1 LLDLFYKIV
10 NFIKKTLE
18 CKHEDFIYRK
28 KGENNLRTFIDAVN
42 QIKRE
47 LNIVDDTTNQ
57 ASNWAKFTVRILDEN
72 VSILV
77 LKTSVTGTERPKP
90 QIRVFTDKILQEVN
104 DALNNNERFFCFVH
118 CSHDE
123 TTLKFNQI
131 TPSDYIV
138 SLESDWNSAGGRID
152 IRSVYDFLEEH
163 PETHFKKLNK
173 TEHSTKSI
181 LQAAIFKYTD
191 NGFENFEPYISFFD
205 SRLITRD
212 ETVLDDVDV
221 DIDVDIDEEMD
232 QATLVNTG
240 INKIYFGAPGTGK
253 SFSIQKFIRENGIP
267 HFEEKKGHPNVF
279 RTTLHPEFTYY
290 DFVGQVMPVVTPIV
304 EGSSETK
311 IEYGFVPTI
320 FTKALKRAFSEG
332 VKDRQPVF
340 LILEEMSR
348 ANVAAVFG
356 DLFQLLDRDVVT
368 GESEYRINNDL
379 ISNYV
384 FNEDKQIYIPK
395 NLFIIGTVN
404 TNDQNVF
411 VMDTAFKRRFEFEY
425 VNANAIVLDESG
437 QPRNNFSFTLK
448 DNDNDITLKWSTLY
462 RSLNTFITK
471 KVENGGLGLKEDK
484 QLGQFF
490 IKYREDDQAY
500 NFNQVKGKLLQY
512 LYEDIESVSYTN
524 TSLFKPDISSFGEA
538 YLKMSKKE
546 NIFSNEFIN
555 NYRTLETHDLR
566 EGK

>member
-1 LLDLFYKIV
+1 MVVKE
-10 NFIKKTLE
+10 KSKM
-18 CKHEDFIYRK
+18 
-28 KGENNLRTFIDAVN
+28 RTFIDAVN
-42 QIKRE
+42 QIKSE
-47 LNIVDDTTNQ
+47 LNIVEDTTNQ
-57 ASNWAKFTVRILDEN
+57 ANNWAKITVQILNEN
-72 VSILV
+72 VNILV
-77 LKTSVTGTERPKP
+77 LKSTVTGTDRAKP
-90 QIRVFTDKILQEVN
+90 QIRVFTEKILQEVN
-104 DALNNNERFFCFVH
+104 ESLNNNERFFCFVH

-123 TTLKFNQI
+123 TTLKFNHI
-131 TPSDYIV
+131 KPSDYIV
-138 SLESDWNSAGGRID
+138 SLESDWSSAGGRID

-163 PETHFKKLNK
+163 PEVHFKKLNK

-181 LQAAIFKYTD
+181 LQAAIFKNTD
-191 NGFENFEPYISFFD
+191 NGFEYFEPYISFFD
-205 SRLITRD
+205 SRLISRD
-212 ETVLDDVDV
+212 ETVPDDLA
-221 DIDVDIDEEMD
+221 DEVTEQVE
-232 QATLVNTG
+232 QATLTNYG

-267 HFEEKKGHPNVF
+267 NFDEKKGHPNVF
-279 RTTLHPEFTYY
+279 RTTLHPEFSYY
-290 DFVGQVMPVVTPIV
+290 DFVGQVMPVVTPIS
-304 EGSSETK
+304 EGSIETK

-320 FTKALKRAFSEG
+320 FTKALERAFLDG
-332 VKDRQPVF
+332 VKDHQPVF

-384 FNEDKQIYIPK
+384 FKEDRQIFIPK

-425 VNANAIVLDESG
+425 VNANTIVYDESG
-437 QPRNNFSFTLK
+437 QPLNNFSFTLK
-448 DNDNDITLKWSTLY
+448 DKDNEITLNWATLY

-471 KVENGGLGLKEDK
+471 KEENGGLGLKEDK

-490 IKYREDDQAY
+490 IKFREADAEY
-500 NFNQVKGKLLQY
+500 NFNQIKGKLLQY
-512 LYEDIESVSYTN
+512 LYEDIETVSYSS
-524 TSLFKPDISSFGEA
+524 TSLFKSDISSFGETYIKISA
-538 YLKMSKKE
+538 YQ
-546 NIFSNEFIN
+546 NIFSNEFLNTYQII
-555 NYRTLETHDLR
+555 ETNDLM